1 MVHRKSRALNHV
13 RSPPNS
19 NNSGVIMRATVA
31 LGLAVALVLGL
42 NVIVRS
48 EGRPDPR
55 EELATAIP
63 EAIRLLKDKKYADL
77 LRTFAHPKLL
87 EAKTGSQSLES
98 LAEEFAQTRA
108 ARALAVLQQIEGKK
122 PELSEDGKT
131 ATFVHDGEGIPSPII
146 FKKIGDYWYI
156 DPGDVSGTESS
167 PDLEVVQQKLEAGL
181 EGQPIAAPQIYTP
194 EQVAAIRTRLE
205 KSRADWEK
213 AVPPGSWERE
223 NNTIVLDTGRTK
235 LFCKE
240 FQVLPNGRVK
250 LEHCTLV
257 VLLGNECLAP
267 DAPWYLSDVPP
278 GRLIVYRMP
287 EGVVLESEELHFQ
300 LKNHP
305 SSKKAAVPEL
315 DRR

>member
-1 MVHRKSRALNHV
+1 
-13 RSPPNS
+13 
-19 NNSGVIMRATVA
+19 MRATVA

-194 EQVAAIRTRLE
+194 EQVAAIRTRYE
-205 KSRADWEK
+205 RSCSAKSFKSYPTAE
-213 AVPPGSWERE
+213 
-223 NNTIVLDTGRTK
+223 
-235 LFCKE
+235 
-240 FQVLPNGRVK
+240 
-250 LEHCTLV
+250 
-257 VLLGNECLAP
+257 
-267 DAPWYLSDVPP
+267 
-278 GRLIVYRMP
+278 
-287 EGVVLESEELHFQ
+287 
-300 LKNHP
+300 
-305 SSKKAAVPEL
+305 
-315 DRR
+315 